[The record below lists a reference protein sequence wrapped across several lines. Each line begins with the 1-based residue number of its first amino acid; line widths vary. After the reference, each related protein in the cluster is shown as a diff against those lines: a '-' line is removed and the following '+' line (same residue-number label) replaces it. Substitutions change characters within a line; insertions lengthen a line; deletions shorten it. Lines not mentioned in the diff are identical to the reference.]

1 MEALNVLE
9 KRVDALNDLLGP
21 LPDEETS
28 IKGGENLTESLTS
41 AHTLLTSALNG
52 RDNIVEALNRTEELE
67 TYLDPNF
74 LDDKQDVKAQEVYIN
89 TIATELAG
97 NFEMLEK
104 IKSLEPTLGAEYF
117 SDIPDATDKLK
128 TLSNATSE
136 QKDQSEMIEQS
147 IILAIQR
154 YGEIQRD
161 LKESLKKMNERMDE
175 LEQRLTKKKK
185 DVDV

>member
-1 MEALNVLE
+1 MEALDVLE

-21 LPDEETS
+21 LPNEDTP
-28 IKGGENLTESLTS
+28 KGGENLTDSLTS
-41 AHTLLTSALNG
+41 AHTLLTSALGG
-52 RDNIVEALNRTEELE
+52 RDNVVEVLNRTDELE

-117 SDIPDATDKLK
+117 GKIPDATDKLK
-128 TLSNATSE
+128 ALSNAASE

-154 YGEIQRD
+154 YSEIQAGI
-161 LKESLKKMNERMDE
+161 KESLRKMNERMDE
-175 LEQRLTKKKK
+175 LEQRLSKKKK

>member
-1 MEALNVLE
+1 MEALDVLE

-21 LPDEETS
+21 IPDEEVS
-28 IKGGENLTESLTS
+28 KGGENLTDSLTS
-41 AHTLLTSALNG
+41 AHTLLTSALSG
-52 RDNIVEALNRTEELE
+52 RENIVGVLNRTEELE
-67 TYLDPNF
+67 NYLDPNF

-117 SDIPDATDKLK
+117 SNIPDATGKLK
-128 TLSNATSE
+128 ELSNATSE

-154 YGEIQRD
+154 YSEIQAGI
-161 LKESLKKMNERMDE
+161 KESLKKMNDRIDE

-185 DVDV
+185 DENV

>member
-1 MEALNVLE
+1 MDALDVLE
-9 KRVDALNDLLGP
+9 KRMDALNDLLGP
-21 LPDEETS
+21 LPDEETP
-28 IKGGENLTESLTS
+28 KGGENLTDSLES
-41 AHTLLTSALNG
+41 ARTLLSSALSG
-52 RDNIVEALNRTEELE
+52 REKISDVLNRTEELE
-67 TYLDPNF
+67 NYLDPNF
-74 LDDKQDVKAQEVYIN
+74 IDDKQDVKAQEVYIN

-117 SDIPDATDKLK
+117 SNIPKDTEKLK
-128 TLSNATSE
+128 SLSDSTSE
-136 QKDQSEMIEQS
+136 QKDQTEMIEQS

-154 YGEIQRD
+154 YSEIQAGI
-161 LKESLKKMNERMDE
+161 KESLRNMNERIDE